1 MEKKIDIEKI
11 RKYLI
16 DYYGTAMLNAS
27 PAAMMDLIE
36 VENATNELVLKLA
49 LDNKLNLDK
58 FTK

>member
-1 MEKKIDIEKI
+1 MEKEIVIEKI
-11 RKYLI
+11 RQYLI

>member
-1 MEKKIDIEKI
+1 MEKEIDIEKI

-36 VENATNELVLKLA
+36 VENATDELVLKLV

>member
-1 MEKKIDIEKI
+1 MEKEIDIEKI

-27 PAAMMDLIE
+27 PTAMMDLIE

>member
-1 MEKKIDIEKI
+1 MEKEIDIEKI

-36 VENATNELVLKLA
+36 VENTTDELVLKLA